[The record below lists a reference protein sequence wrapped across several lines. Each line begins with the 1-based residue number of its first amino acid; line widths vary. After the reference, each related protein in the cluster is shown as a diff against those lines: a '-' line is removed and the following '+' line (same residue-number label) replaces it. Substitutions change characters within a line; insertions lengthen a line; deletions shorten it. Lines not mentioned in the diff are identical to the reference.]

1 MCVCCCSRA
10 NDVSLT
16 SQGTDQCIP
25 REPVPLAGTRLF
37 CALPD
42 YQKPEQKEEGGA
54 RPTVPKSRTEQIR
67 NHPPS
72 YAALRRR
79 APITNLKCSIEKS
92 AHEGEREI
100 EREAGR
106 KTKKVHPTL
115 LYSRICVPL
124 LAHLCMLR
132 ERERVRATLPAQEQ
146 TKDRENQSIVDLNT
160 LNTPSPWASKW
171 AAFLRCACQFP
182 FRFHPVSNPLRNQ
195 AEISAQAE
203 LFAIARYNPLDGV
216 PARLMMII

>member
-1 MCVCCCSRA
+1 MVPAPAPAPGSVWSVCVCCCSRA

-16 SQGTDQCIP
+16 TQGTDQCIP

-54 RPTVPKSRTEQIR
+54 RPTVPKSRIEQIR

-92 AHEGEREI
+92 AHEGERERDRARGRQ
-100 EREAGR
+100 EDEKSASNAGCIR
-106 KTKKVHPTL
+106 ASAS
-115 LYSRICVPL
+115 LY
-124 LAHLCMLR
+124 
-132 ERERVRATLPAQEQ
+132 
-146 TKDRENQSIVDLNT
+146 
-160 LNTPSPWASKW
+160 
-171 AAFLRCACQFP
+171 
-182 FRFHPVSNPLRNQ
+182 
-195 AEISAQAE
+195 
-203 LFAIARYNPLDGV
+203 
-216 PARLMMII
+216 